1 MHRGFM
7 MEDVGVVQILW
18 FIVTLL
24 IGFFVKTIWEKMSVL
39 TKRVDDWSISMPDTY
54 VRRDDYRDDIRDVK
68 DMLGKI
74 FDRLEMKADK

>member
-1 MHRGFM
+1 
-7 MEDVGVVQILW
+7 MEDIGIVQILW

-24 IGFFVKTIWEKMSVL
+24 IGVFVKTIWEKISLL
-39 TKRVDDWSISMPDTY
+39 TKRVDDWSISMSDTY
-54 VRRDDYRDDIRDVK
+54 VRRDDYRDDIRDMK

>member
-1 MHRGFM
+1 
-7 MEDVGVVQILW
+7 MEDMGVVEILW

-24 IGFFVKTIWEKMSVL
+24 IGFFVKTIWEKMSL
-39 TKRVDDWSISMPDTY
+39 LSKRVDNWASAMPSTY
-54 VRRDDYRDDIRDVK
+54 VRRDDYKEDIRDVK

>member
-1 MHRGFM
+1 
-7 MEDVGVVQILW
+7 MEDIGVVQILW

-24 IGFFVKTIWEKMSVL
+24 IGFFVKTIWEKMSFL
-39 TKRVDDWSISMPDTY
+39 SKRVDKWATAMPQNY
-54 VRRDDYRDDIRDVK
+54 VRRDDYRDDIRDIK